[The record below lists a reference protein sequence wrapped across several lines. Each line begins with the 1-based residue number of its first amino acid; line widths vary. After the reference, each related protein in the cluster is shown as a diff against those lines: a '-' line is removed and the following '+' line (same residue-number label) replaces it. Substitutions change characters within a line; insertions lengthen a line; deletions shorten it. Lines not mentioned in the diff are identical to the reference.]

1 MFQNTEK
8 DIITKKTKKN
18 LHKEAYLLKKNIKKG
33 KDVILNIL
41 MMVSNKIF

>member
-18 LHKEAYLLKKNIKKG
+18 LHKEAYLLKKKHQKRQRRYTKYINDGIK
-33 KDVILNIL
+33 
-41 MMVSNKIF
+41 